1 MNEWPD
7 RLKLLTVLSTVKV
20 LLETVST
27 KESFSGIEPIE
38 SLQAIEHAISYF
50 LDPEV
55 NVYPENLSMHFGPT
69 GPLQEISIA
78 NGWEGVFMKLAE
90 EYDKYGHC
98 LKEQ

>member
-27 KESFSGIEPIE
+27 KESFSGIEPSE
-38 SLQAIEHAISYF
+38 SLQTINHAISYF
-50 LDPEV
+50 LDPEG
-55 NVYPENLSMHFGPT
+55 NVYPEKLSMHFGPT
-69 GPLQEISIA
+69 GPVQEISIA
-78 NGWEGVFMKLAE
+78 NGWSEVFLKLSAE
-90 EYDKYGHC
+90 FDKYEHS

>member
-7 RLKLLTVLSTVKV
+7 RLKLLTVLSTVKA

-27 KESFSGIEPIE
+27 KVSFSGIEPIE
-38 SLQAIEHAISYF
+38 SLQDIEHAISYF

-78 NGWEGVFMKLAE
+78 NGWSEAFLKLAAE
-90 EYDKYGHC
+90 FDKYEYC